1 MKLANSSEHDQSL
14 RPVLG
19 QSSSRVVAFEHY
31 FPVIRSIL
39 RPKSHIFQLE
49 IFANDS

>member
-1 MKLANSSEHDQSL
+1 MKLANSSEHYQSL

-19 QSSSRVVAFEHY
+19 YSSFPVVAFGHS
-31 FPVIRSIL
+31 FLVIRSIL

-49 IFANDS
+49 IIANDG